1 MYAVKQVVAHDL
13 AGNRLRF
20 IIQQHHVIAVP
31 THWTA
36 DMQQQARHVQHGGGD
51 FVGNHFGR
59 MEVTRIQTQRRLAT
73 GGVTHVELVR
83 AHGVA
88 FRTDAKQ
95 LAFDGIDMVRR
106 VEFLADHFVQR
117 VQQTLARR

>member
-1 MYAVKQVVAHDL
+1 
-13 AGNRLRF
+13 
-20 IIQQHHVIAVP
+20 
-31 THWTA
+31 
-36 DMQQQARHVQHGGGD
+36 MQQQARHVQHGGGD

-106 VEFLADHFVQR
+106 V
-117 VQQTLARR
+117 

>member
-1 MYAVKQVVAHDL
+1 MYAVKQVVANDL
-13 AGNRLRF
+13 AGNRLSF
-20 IIQQHHVIAVP
+20 IIQQYHVIAVP
-31 THWTA
+31 AHWTA
-36 DMQQQARHVQHGGGD
+36 DVQQEARYIQHGGGD
-51 FVGNHFGR
+51 FVGNYFCR
-59 MEVTRIQTQRRLAT
+59 MEVTRIQTQRGLAA

-83 AHGVA
+83 AHGIA

-106 VEFLADHFVQR
+106 VEFLADHFVQC

>member
-31 THWTA
+31 THRTA
-36 DMQQQARHVQHGGGD
+36 DMQQQAWHVQHGGGD
-51 FVGNHFGR
+51 LVGNDFRR
-59 MEVTRIQTQRRLAT
+59 MEVTCIQAQCGLAA
-73 GGVTHVELVR
+73 GGITHIELVR
-83 AHGVA
+83 ADGVA
-88 FRTDAKQ
+88 FCANTKQ
-95 LAFDGIDMVRR
+95 FALDGIDMVRR